1 MKHFVTI
8 FAALF
13 IFSSMASAQTIDRTI
28 EQFNQTKNVTVTT
41 RDTQWNTRYTMLLED
56 QNSLL
61 KQRKTAIIMSLAGS
75 VVGGL
80 GSAIVTTSA
89 ENGESSPVGTVM
101 AITGGACTLAG
112 GVWLLMNEF
121 QLINSQKAINN
132 HLRLRYSPTGV
143 VLEF

>member
-1 MKHFVTI
+1 MSSMKHFLTVLAALMI
-8 FAALF
+8 FAP
-13 IFSSMASAQTIDRTI
+13 MANAQTIKKAD
-28 EQFNQTKNVTVTT
+28 ENKSVNVTT

>member
-28 EQFNQTKNVTVTT
+28 EQSNQTKNVTVTT

-121 QLINSQKAINN
+121 QLINSQKAIND

>member
-13 IFSSMASAQTIDRTI
+13 IFSSLASAQTIDRTI
-28 EQFNQTKNVTVTT
+28 EQSNQNKSVTVAT

-61 KQRKTAIIMSLAGS
+61 KQRKTAIIMSLAGG

-132 HLRLRYSPTGV
+132 HLRLRYSPTGIA
-143 VLEF
+143 LEF

>member
-28 EQFNQTKNVTVTT
+28 EQSNQTKNVTVTT